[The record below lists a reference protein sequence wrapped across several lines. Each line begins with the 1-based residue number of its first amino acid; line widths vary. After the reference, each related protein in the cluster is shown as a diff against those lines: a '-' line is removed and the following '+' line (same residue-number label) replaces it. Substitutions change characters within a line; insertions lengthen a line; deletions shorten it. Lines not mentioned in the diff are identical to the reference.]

1 MTMGKLN
8 KLVSSESGFV
18 VLQLM
23 NNPFT
28 PLSEMIHGYLPTYT
42 ALLLAVW
49 SRPETLKNNFGLP
62 SCKL

>member
-1 MTMGKLN
+1 MGKFN
-8 KLVSSESGFV
+8 KLVSSGSGFV

-23 NNPFT
+23 NNPLT

-49 SRPETLKNNFGLP
+49 SRPET
-62 SCKL
+62 